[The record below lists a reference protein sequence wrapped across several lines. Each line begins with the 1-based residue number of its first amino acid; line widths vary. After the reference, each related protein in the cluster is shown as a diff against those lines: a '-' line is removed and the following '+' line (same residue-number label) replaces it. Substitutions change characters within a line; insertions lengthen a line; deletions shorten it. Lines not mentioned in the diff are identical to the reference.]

1 MLLWVGEKEILLFTN
16 TLINKLTPFLNTL
29 DLGGEKDNYSDRIL
43 LWILKII
50 IIMVSL
56 SLTKL
61 ESFCYLAI
69 PLSKAFLKE

>member
-1 MLLWVGEKEILLFTN
+1 MSECAYKMLLWVGEKEILLFTN

-61 ESFCYLAI
+61 
-69 PLSKAFLKE
+69 

>member
-50 IIMVSL
+50 MIMVSL